1 MFVVLLNVVVI
12 SIIIGIAI
20 ILTLIAIG
28 LIIGSLVRSA
38 LAKKKNKKTKKIGLW
53 IGITMIVIPWILVAV
68 LVISANVA
76 DVENNR
82 WLPGREDLAGVIT
95 DRDADELYDMMADYV
110 VDENDISVDD
120 VEAFLDSCNIENV
133 SSSDLERYTGFS
145 SRDNH
150 YRNYTSEENGRRQTC
165 FQYHMYNVNDEGG
178 AIYITGVDGD
188 AEGEEYVGIYYVAY
202 TLDDETISIGQM
214 PPSEH

>member
-38 LAKKKNKKTKKIGLW
+38 LAKKNNKKTKKIGLW

-82 WLPGREDLAGVIT
+82 WLPCSEDLAGVIT
-95 DRDADELYDMMADYV
+95 DRDADELHDMMADYV

>member
-53 IGITMIVIPWILVAV
+53 IGITMIVIPWILIAV
-68 LVISANVA
+68 LVISVNVA

-82 WLPGREDLAGVIT
+82 WLPGRKDLAGVIT
-95 DRDADELYDMMADYV
+95 DRDADELHDMMADYV

-150 YRNYTSEENGRRQTC
+150 YRNYTSGENGRRQTC

-188 AEGEEYVGIYYVAY
+188 AEGEEYVGIYYIAY

>member
-1 MFVVLLNVVVI
+1 M
-12 SIIIGIAI
+12 
-20 ILTLIAIG
+20 
-28 LIIGSLVRSA
+28 
-38 LAKKKNKKTKKIGLW
+38 
-53 IGITMIVIPWILVAV
+53 
-68 LVISANVA
+68 
-76 DVENNR
+76 
-82 WLPGREDLAGVIT
+82 
-95 DRDADELYDMMADYV
+95 
-110 VDENDISVDD
+110 
-120 VEAFLDSCNIENV
+120 EAFLDSCNIENV

>member
-20 ILTLIAIG
+20 FLTLIAIG

-95 DRDADELYDMMADYV
+95 DRDADELHDMMADYV
-110 VDENDISVDD
+110 VDENDINVDD